1 MIFVLRIFSES
12 TDHETALYVIRSG
25 MVSTTWGRR
34 PSRQL
39 QIIELPAGDDK
50 QIIDQDLL
58 SRTTRRMKWKPE
70 HDLSTCNVL
79 GDYFRADRGRIELDE
94 HFLETDL
101 PYGYDSHE
109 N

>member
-1 MIFVLRIFSES
+1 
-12 TDHETALYVIRSG
+12 
-25 MVSTTWGRR
+25 
-34 PSRQL
+34 
-39 QIIELPAGDDK
+39 
-50 QIIDQDLL
+50 
-58 SRTTRRMKWKPE
+58 MKWKPE

-79 GDYFRADRGRIELDE
+79 GDYFRADRGRIELYE